1 MVGGNMLG
9 DSIIGK
15 TVMPLLERCL
25 DAYSMRHKAIAN
37 NIANV
42 EVPGYNRV
50 QVQFEDKLRQAL
62 AEHPPVLSTTDPKH
76 IKSQSSEIEKI
87 RPEVQV
93 DNTEPDVNGVNNVN
107 IDQEMVDLAKN
118 TLDYSTAASL
128 IRNEFSRYRMVISGT
143 GQR

>member
-1 MVGGNMLG
+1 MFGNT
-9 DSIIGK
+9 IIGK

-25 DAYSMRHKAIAN
+25 DAYSLRHKAIAN

-62 AEHPPVLSTTDPKH
+62 TNPSPVLLTTDSKH
-76 IKSQSSEIEKI
+76 ISAQSSEIEKI
-87 RPEVQV
+87 HPEVRV
-93 DNTEPDVNGVNNVN
+93 DTSEPDLNGINNVS

-128 IRNEFSRYRMVISGT
+128 MRNEFSRYRMVISGS

>member
-1 MVGGNMLG
+1 MFGNAIM
-9 DSIIGK
+9 GK

-25 DAYSMRHKAIAN
+25 GAYSLRYKAIAN

-50 QVQFEDKLRQAL
+50 QVQFEDKLRKAMQDSS
-62 AEHPPVLSTTDPKH
+62 PVLSTTDPRH
-76 IKSQSSEIEKI
+76 FGAPN
-87 RPEVQV
+87 PEMQTVAPQV
-93 DNTEPDVNGVNNVN
+93 EVDASNPNANGINNVD

-118 TLDYSTAASL
+118 TLDYSTAATL
-128 IRNEFSRYRMVISGT
+128 VRNEFSKMRMVISGS

>member
-1 MVGGNMLG
+1 MFGS
-9 DSIIGK
+9 SIIGK

-25 DAYSMRHKAIAN
+25 DAYSLRHKAIAN

-50 QVQFEDKLRQAL
+50 QVQFENKLRQVL
-62 AEHPPVLSTTDPKH
+62 TERPPVLLTTDPRH
-76 IKSQSSEIEKI
+76 ISSQSSDIEKI
-87 RPEVQV
+87 SPEVQV
-93 DNTEPDVNGVNNVN
+93 DTSESDLNGTNNVN

-128 IRNEFSRYRMVISGT
+128 MRNEFSKYRMVISGS